1 MRTASHA
8 LVMGLAALS
17 VFAPAAR
24 AQVVFLQNDNFGGGA
39 VSCHTGVGDSDS
51 IAARFSAAAGQY
63 PYTIDRIRVFG
74 CGGGQDGYV
83 VTTGV
88 VARAGPTAST
98 HLILDVNGYFE

>member
-24 AQVVFLQNDNFGGGA
+24 AQVVYGLGTAGA
-39 VSCHTGVGDSDS
+39 
-51 IAARFSAAAGQY
+51 I
-63 PYTIDRIRVFG
+63 
-74 CGGGQDGYV
+74 
-83 VTTGV
+83 